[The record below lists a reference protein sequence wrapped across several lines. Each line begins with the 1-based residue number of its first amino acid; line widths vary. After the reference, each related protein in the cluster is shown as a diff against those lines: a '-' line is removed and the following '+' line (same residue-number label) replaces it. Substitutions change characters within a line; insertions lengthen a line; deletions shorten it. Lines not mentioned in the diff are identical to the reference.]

1 MEMKGPDWKK
11 MYLALFGKL
20 KDALEALPPFPENA
34 RTYEILQGAMQDAED
49 IYCEAETE
57 DD

>member
-1 MEMKGPDWKK
+1 
-11 MYLALFGKL
+11 MYLALFEKL
-20 KDALEALPPFPENA
+20 EDALEALPPFPENA